1 MIVEIRK
8 SISGTEYWDAEKKRS
23 IFVPKG
29 QAPNFETTE
38 NPATMITPEG
48 GNVIVAVDS
57 SDGKDQT
64 VITGLQATDDGT
76 VEVKNVE
83 VIEAADV
90 TEYAF
95 DKMKV
100 SELREYAK
108 KNDIDIPAAIRAKGD
123 IINLILDAE

>member
-1 MIVEIRK
+1 MIVQIRK
-8 SISGTEYWDAEKKRS
+8 SIAGTEYWDTEKKRS

-48 GNVIVAVDS
+48 GHVIVAVDS

-64 VITGLQATDDGT
+64 VVTELQVTDDGT
-76 VEVKNVE
+76 VEVENVE
-83 VIEAADV
+83 VVEPADQG
-90 TEYAF
+90 ESAF
-95 DKMKV
+95 DDMKV

-108 KNDIDIPAAIRAKGD
+108 KNDIEIPAAIRAKGD
-123 IINLILDAE
+123 IINLILNAE